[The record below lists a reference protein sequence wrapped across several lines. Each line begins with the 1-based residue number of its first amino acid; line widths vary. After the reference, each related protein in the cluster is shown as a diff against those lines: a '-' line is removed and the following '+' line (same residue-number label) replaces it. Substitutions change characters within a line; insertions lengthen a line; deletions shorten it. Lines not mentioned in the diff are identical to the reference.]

1 MSISSTLSKF
11 GIFLTTATAC
21 RKLIQEVKEGIE
33 YIKYLDESFTDM
45 SMTMDISRSQFDN
58 MSEDIDKLASKLGV
72 TSQYVHDIARVYSNA
87 STTIEEV
94 MKKVKGASELANVSG
109 MDGLETTKAIQSIT
123 NQFKLMQK
131 EGADAAEVTSHIGDV
146 LVKISQNMA
155 YDFASGI
162 KEMNDA
168 ISTSGSVAQMSGD
181 GLERY
186 SAIIGS
192 LIEQTGKTGN
202 ELANAYKMISARV
215 K

>member
-1 MSISSTLSKF
+1 
-11 GIFLTTATAC
+11 
-21 RKLIQEVKEGIE
+21 
-33 YIKYLDESFTDM
+33 
-45 SMTMDISRSQFDN
+45 MTMDISRSQFDN

-186 SAIIGS
+186 AAIIGS
-192 LIEQTGKTGN
+192 LIEQTGRTGN